1 MKYFII
7 IVVVLAIGACSYSV
21 YSSGYPHLK
30 TIMIQPFVNNS
41 TNYELDEIVFNSL
54 SEQFNNDGRL
64 KIVGLSPDCQLE
76 GLILD
81 YSNNIVTYGGA
92 DVDEYEVR
100 ILFKIVFSDL
110 KKNNVIWQ
118 NNTIALSETY
128 SSVSSTSNYSTEEEA
143 QKKIIKDLF
152 DLILRESL
160 EEW

>member
-1 MKYFII
+1 MKYFVI
-7 IVVVLAIGACSYSV
+7 IVVVLVISSCSYSV

-30 TIMIQPFVNNS
+30 TIMIQPFINNS

-54 SEQFNNDGRL
+54 SDYFNNDGRL

-76 GLILD
+76 GEILD
-81 YSNNIVTYGGA
+81 YSNNIITYEGA

-100 ILFKIVFSDL
+100 ILFKVVFSDL

-128 SSVSSTSNYSTEEEA
+128 SSVSTTSNYSTEEEA

-152 DLILRESL
+152 DMILRESL